1 MEDLEDDPAKQTAS
15 NFDNTCRC
23 CNKTVLLRNHPVY
36 IFGEKSNKEPELLK
50 VLEFLT
56 GKEVK
61 SDDGFPNKLC
71 QPCFRK
77 VKTVIEFRS
86 LSLASLSKQEL
97 SIKATGV
104 KRMCASQQVGD
115 SPSSSQQTKKS
126 ANSVNREGGD
136 SVRMCLF
143 AKGGQN
149 QDLNLPRYRPI
160 APKSNVSAPRRL
172 PEFLQVSREK
182 QDINKERE
190 VQTCQSPA
198 VQSVSANILRQ
209 SGLRKYEVNAEKD
222 EKIDCA
228 DAKKIIACLNEGKAK
243 TIAETVMGIE
253 AVKKAVKEQFL
264 RDIDSQ
270 CQKLCLTKKA
280 TPSVLNVT
288 QDSCV
293 EALNHFSWEKVMV
306 EMRDRSPD
314 VLDVLA
320 TISKQPSESQVPPV
334 CFGYAVLMYQRNS
347 KLGMLQKLLSI
358 LLGSGGCSRR
368 VSTLLSV

>member
-1 MEDLEDDPAKQTAS
+1 
-15 NFDNTCRC
+15 
-23 CNKTVLLRNHPVY
+23 
-36 IFGEKSNKEPELLK
+36 
-50 VLEFLT
+50 
-56 GKEVK
+56 
-61 SDDGFPNKLC
+61 
-71 QPCFRK
+71 
-77 VKTVIEFRS
+77 
-86 LSLASLSKQEL
+86 
-97 SIKATGV
+97 
-104 KRMCASQQVGD
+104 
-115 SPSSSQQTKKS
+115 
-126 ANSVNREGGD
+126 
-136 SVRMCLF
+136 
-143 AKGGQN
+143 
-149 QDLNLPRYRPI
+149 
-160 APKSNVSAPRRL
+160 
-172 PEFLQVSREK
+172 
-182 QDINKERE
+182 
-190 VQTCQSPA
+190 
-198 VQSVSANILRQ
+198 
-209 SGLRKYEVNAEKD
+209 
-222 EKIDCA
+222 
-228 DAKKIIACLNEGKAK
+228 
-243 TIAETVMGIE
+243 MGIE